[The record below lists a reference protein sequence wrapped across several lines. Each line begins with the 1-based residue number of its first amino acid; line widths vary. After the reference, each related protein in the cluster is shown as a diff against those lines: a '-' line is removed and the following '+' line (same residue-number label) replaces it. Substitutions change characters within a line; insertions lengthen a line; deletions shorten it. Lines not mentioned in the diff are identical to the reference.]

1 MLKLIN
7 QLDATCDREQNYK
20 YMLSIVESLLKD
32 EKNLTAN
39 LSNISAVIN
48 MYVDTINWAGFYILE
63 GDCLVLGPFQGKPA
77 CVRIPLGKGVCGACA
92 ESKKTLIV
100 KNVHEFEGHI
110 ACDSDS
116 NSEIVIPILKDGVV
130 FAVLDIDSPIVDRF
144 SELEEKYL
152 TQLAALLE
160 NLLII

>member
-1 MLKLIN
+1 LIN